1 MTFDLCSKA
10 NFFLFRGK
18 LIFIKSGG
26 KLENFA
32 HKFFEY
38 APFQEFDDRNRYDP
52 CIVHCCIFMLSR
64 KFYDKT

>member
-1 MTFDLCSKA
+1 M
-10 NFFLFRGK
+10 
-18 LIFIKSGG
+18 IFIKSGG

-52 CIVHCCIFMLSR
+52 CIVAVLCVAVNVMIRHR
-64 KFYDKT
+64 